1 MVVSANVMQFRI
13 LIVDDEEVIRAS
25 IALYL
30 RQEGY
35 QVDVC
40 ASGEEGLRR
49 IEEVGPDLVLLDVKL
64 PTLGGLDVLK
74 RAKALKND
82 LIVVMITA
90 FGSIESAV
98 QAMKAGAYDYITKPL
113 DLDELEVIIK
123 KGLETVRLKKEVS
136 LLRKERL
143 ERFNVEYVAAES
155 LSMREVEEQIEKIA
169 LYDSGTVLI
178 QGESGTGKEL
188 VATSIHYKSPRSEKP
203 FVVVNC
209 AAIPRELVE
218 SELFGY
224 ESGAFTGA
232 ARQGKMGKLEMA
244 EGGTLFFDEIGE
256 LDLSAQVKLLRFL
269 ETREFERIGSTK
281 PPRKIEVRILAAT
294 NKRLID
300 FVNAGSFR
308 LDLYHRLNVMSI
320 VVPPLRERQTD
331 ILKIAKH
338 FVNHNNRQ
346 FSKHVRG
353 FTAEAEEALL
363 SYGWPGNVRELKNII
378 ERAVFLCEGEIITR
392 GDLAIELPSNPNLP
406 QLIGLL
412 AGEPIL
418 PLDEVVRRY
427 IHEVVEKT
435 GGNKSQAARLL
446 GITRKTLRE
455 RLDRG

>member
-1 MVVSANVMQFRI
+1 MQFRI
-13 LIVDDEEVIRAS
+13 LIVDDEEVIRTS
-25 IALYL
+25 ISLYL

-40 ASGEEGLRR
+40 ATGEEGLRR
-49 IEEVGPDLVLLDVKL
+49 MAEVDVDLLLLDVKL
-64 PTLGGLDVLK
+64 PRLGGLDVLK
-74 RAKALKND
+74 RAKALKD
-82 LIVVMITA
+82 DVIVIMITA
-90 FGSIESAV
+90 YGSVESAV
-98 QAMKAGAYDYITKPL
+98 QAMKSGAYDYITKPL
-113 DLDELEVIIK
+113 DLDELDVIIK

-136 LLRKERL
+136 VLRKERL

-155 LSMREVEEQIEKIA
+155 PGMCEVEEQIKKIA
-169 LYDSGTVLI
+169 LYDNGTVLI

-188 VATSIHYKSPRSEKP
+188 VATSIHYKSPRADRP

-209 AAIPRELVE
+209 AAIPKELVE

-232 ARQGKMGKLEMA
+232 ARQGKIGKLEMA

-256 LDLSAQVKLLRFL
+256 LDLAAQVKLLRFL

-281 PPRKIEVRILAAT
+281 PPRKIEMRVLAAT

-300 FVNAGSFR
+300 FVNAGAFR

-320 VVPPLRERQTD
+320 VVPPLRERTAD
-331 ILKIAKH
+331 IVKLAKN
-338 FVNHNNRQ
+338 FVDYNNRQ
-346 FSKHVRG
+346 FSKRVKG
-353 FTAEAEEALL
+353 FTPEAEQALL

-378 ERAVFLCEGEIITR
+378 ERAVFLCERAIIAR
-392 GDLAIELPSNPNLP
+392 HDLALELPSISNTSES
-406 QLIGLL
+406 GTSVYGD
-412 AGEPIL
+412 AIL
-418 PLDEVVRRY
+418 PLDEVSRRY
-427 IHEVVEKT
+427 MLEVLEKC

-455 RLDRG
+455 RLERV

>member
-1 MVVSANVMQFRI
+1 MQFRI
-13 LIVDDEEVIRAS
+13 LIVDDEEVIRTS
-25 IALYL
+25 ISLYL

-35 QVDVC
+35 QVEVC
-40 ASGEEGLRR
+40 ATGEEGLRR
-49 IEEVGPDLVLLDVKL
+49 IIEVGPDLLLLDAKL
-64 PTLGGLDVLK
+64 PKLGGLDVLK
-74 RAKALKND
+74 RAKTLKDD
-82 LIVVMITA
+82 LIVIMITA
-90 FGSIESAV
+90 YGSVESAV
-98 QAMKAGAYDYITKPL
+98 QAMKSGAYDYITKPL
-113 DLDELEVIIK
+113 DLDELDVIIK

-155 LSMREVEEQIEKIA
+155 PSMREVEAKIGKMA

-188 VATSIHYKSPRSEKP
+188 VATSIHYKSPRAEKP

-209 AAIPRELVE
+209 AAIPKELVE

-232 ARQGKMGKLEMA
+232 ARQGKIGKLEMA

-256 LDLSAQVKLLRFL
+256 LDLAAQVKLLRFL

-281 PPRKIEVRILAAT
+281 PPRKIEVRVLAAT
-294 NKRLID
+294 NKRLLD
-300 FVNAGSFR
+300 FVNAGAFR

-320 VVPPLRERQTD
+320 VVPPLRERTID
-331 ILKIAKH
+331 ILKLAKN

-346 FSKHVRG
+346 FSKRVRG
-353 FTAEAEEALL
+353 FTPEVEQALL

-378 ERAVFLCEGEIITR
+378 ERVVFLCEKDVIAR
-392 GDLAIELPSNPNLP
+392 QDLTLELPSVPNGP
-406 QLIGLL
+406 SSGTSVSSNT
-412 AGEPIL
+412 IL
-418 PLDEVVRRY
+418 SLDELIKRY
-427 IHEVVEKT
+427 ILDVLEKN

-446 GITRKTLRE
+446 GITRKTLRDRLE
-455 RLDRG
+455 RS

>member
-1 MVVSANVMQFRI
+1 MQFRI
-13 LIVDDEEVIRAS
+13 LIVDDEEVIRNS

-30 RQEGY
+30 CREDY

-40 ASGEEGLRR
+40 ATGEEGLRR
-49 IEEVGPDLVLLDVKL
+49 VEEVDPDLVLLDVKL

-74 RAKALKND
+74 RAKEMKDD
-82 LIVVMITA
+82 LIVIMITA
-90 FGSIESAV
+90 FGSVESAV
-98 QAMKAGAYDYITKPL
+98 QAMKSGAYDYITKPL
-113 DLDELEVIIK
+113 DLDELDVTIK

-155 LSMREVEEQIEKIA
+155 SSMREVEEQIEKIA
-169 LYDSGTVLI
+169 LYDSSTVLI

-188 VATSIHYKSPRSEKP
+188 VATSIHYKSRRADKP

-232 ARQGKMGKLEMA
+232 ARQGKMGKFEMA
-244 EGGTLFFDEIGE
+244 EAGTLFFDEIGE
-256 LDLSAQVKLLRFL
+256 LDLTAQVKLLRFL

-281 PPRKIEVRILAAT
+281 PPRKIEVRVLAAT

-300 FVNAGSFR
+300 FVNDGSFR
-308 LDLYHRLNVMSI
+308 LDLYHRLNIMSI
-320 VVPPLRERQTD
+320 VVPPLRERKMD
-331 ILKIAKH
+331 ILKLAKN
-338 FVNHNNRQ
+338 FVHHNNRQ
-346 FSKHVRG
+346 FGKHVHG
-353 FTAEAEEALL
+353 FTPEAEQAILTY
-363 SYGWPGNVRELKNII
+363 SWPGNVRELKNII
-378 ERAVFLCEGEIITR
+378 ERAVFLCDREIIAR
-392 GDLAIELPSNPNLP
+392 NDLAIELPPGTALSPASP
-406 QLIGLL
+406 AW
-412 AGEPIL
+412 AGDTIL
-418 PLDEVVRRY
+418 PLDEVVRQY
-427 IHEVVEKT
+427 LHEVLRIT

-455 RLDRG
+455 RLERG

>member
-1 MVVSANVMQFRI
+1 MEFRI
-13 LIVDDEEVIRAS
+13 LIVDDEEVIRNS
-25 IALYL
+25 ISLYL
-30 RQEGY
+30 RREGY
-35 QVDVC
+35 QVEVC
-40 ASGEEGLRR
+40 ATGEEGLRQ
-49 IEEVGPDLVLLDVKL
+49 IEEAHPDLMLLDLKL
-64 PTLGGLDVLK
+64 PTLGGFEVLK
-74 RAKALKND
+74 RVKELKDD
-82 LIVVMITA
+82 LIVIMITA
-90 FGSIESAV
+90 YGSIESAV

-143 ERFNVEYVAAES
+143 ERFNIEYVAAES
-155 LSMREVEEQIEKIA
+155 PSMREVEEQIEKIA
-169 LYDSGTVLI
+169 QYDSSTVLI

-188 VATSIHYKSPRSEKP
+188 VATSIHYKSPRADKP

-209 AAIPRELVE
+209 AAIPKELVE

-232 ARQGKMGKLEMA
+232 ARQGKIGKLEMA

-269 ETREFERIGSTK
+269 ETREFERLGSTK
-281 PPRKIEVRILAAT
+281 PPRKIEVRVLAAT

-320 VVPPLRERQTD
+320 VVPPLRERTAD
-331 ILKIAKH
+331 VLKLAKN

-346 FSKHVRG
+346 FGKHQRG
-353 FTAEAEEALL
+353 FTPEAEQALL
-363 SYGWPGNVRELKNII
+363 SYAWPGNVRELKNII
-378 ERAVFLCEGEIITR
+378 ERAVFLCEADIITR
-392 GDLAIELPSNPNLP
+392 NDLAIELPANSGNPP
-406 QLIGLL
+406 RPPLL
-412 AGEPIL
+412 YGDTIL
-418 PLDEVVRRY
+418 PLDEVIKRY
-427 IHEVVEKT
+427 IHEVLEKT
-435 GGNKSQAARLL
+435 AGNKSHAARLL

-455 RLDRG
+455 RLERG

>member
-1 MVVSANVMQFRI
+1 MPFRI
-13 LIVDDEEVIRAS
+13 LIVDDEEVIRNS
-25 IALYL
+25 ISLYL
-30 RQEGY
+30 RCEGY

-40 ASGEEGLRR
+40 ASGVEGLRR

-64 PTLGGLDVLK
+64 PTLGGFDVLE
-74 RAKALKND
+74 RAKELKDD
-82 LIVVMITA
+82 LIVIMITA

-113 DLDELEVIIK
+113 DLDELEVTIK
-123 KGLETVRLKKEVS
+123 KGLETVRLKKEVR

-143 ERFNVEYVAAES
+143 ERFNVEYVAADS
-155 LSMREVEEQIEKIA
+155 PSMREVEEQIEKIA
-169 LYDSGTVLI
+169 LYDSSTVLI

-188 VATSIHYKSPRSEKP
+188 VATSIHYKSPRADKP

-209 AAIPRELVE
+209 AAIPKELVE

-256 LDLSAQVKLLRFL
+256 LDLAAQVKLLRFL

-281 PPRKIEVRILAAT
+281 PPRKIEVRVLAAT

-308 LDLYHRLNVMSI
+308 LDLYHRLNVMSV
-320 VVPPLRERQTD
+320 VVPPLRERKAD
-331 ILKIAKH
+331 LMKLAKN
-338 FVNHNNRQ
+338 FVHHNNRQ
-346 FSKHVRG
+346 FGKRVGG
-353 FTAEAEEALL
+353 FTPEAEQALL
-363 SYGWPGNVRELKNII
+363 SYGWPGNVRELKNIM
-378 ERAVFLCEGEIITR
+378 ERAVFLCERDIITR
-392 GDLAIELPSNPNLP
+392 NDLAIEVPSSVDAPP
-406 QLIGLL
+406 PDPCW
-412 AGEPIL
+412 AGEAIL
-418 PLDEVVRRY
+418 SLDDVIRRY
-427 IHEVVEKT
+427 IHEVLEKT
-435 GGNKSQAARLL
+435 GGNKSQAARFL

-455 RLDRG
+455 RLERG

>member
-1 MVVSANVMQFRI
+1 MEFRI
-13 LIVDDEEVIRAS
+13 LIVDDEEVIRNS
-25 IALYL
+25 ISLYL
-30 RQEGY
+30 RREGY
-35 QVDVC
+35 QVEVC
-40 ASGEEGLRR
+40 ATGEEGLRQ
-49 IEEVGPDLVLLDVKL
+49 IEEAHPDLMLLDLKL
-64 PTLGGLDVLK
+64 PTLGGFEVLK
-74 RAKALKND
+74 RVKELKDD
-82 LIVVMITA
+82 LIVIMITA
-90 FGSIESAV
+90 YGSIESAV

-155 LSMREVEEQIEKIA
+155 PSMRDVEEQIEKIA
-169 LYDSGTVLI
+169 QYDSSTVLI

-188 VATSIHYKSPRSEKP
+188 VATSIHYKSPRADKP

-209 AAIPRELVE
+209 AAIPKELVE

-232 ARQGKMGKLEMA
+232 ARQGKIGKLEMA

-269 ETREFERIGSTK
+269 ETREFERLGSTK
-281 PPRKIEVRILAAT
+281 PPRKIEVRVLAAT

-320 VVPPLRERQTD
+320 VVPPLRERTAD
-331 ILKIAKH
+331 VLKLAKN

-346 FSKHVRG
+346 FGKHQRG
-353 FTAEAEEALL
+353 FTSEAEQALL
-363 SYGWPGNVRELKNII
+363 SYAWPGNVRELKNII
-378 ERAVFLCEGEIITR
+378 ERAVFLCEGDIITR
-392 GDLAIELPSNPNLP
+392 NDLAIEVPAGGDVPRSGGF
-406 QLIGLL
+406 LIG
-412 AGEPIL
+412 APIL
-418 PLDEVVRRY
+418 PLDEVIR
-427 IHEVVEKT
+427 H
-435 GGNKSQAARLL
+435 
-446 GITRKTLRE
+446 
-455 RLDRG
+455 

>member
-1 MVVSANVMQFRI
+1 MQFRI
-13 LIVDDEEVIRAS
+13 LIVDDEEVIRNS

-30 RQEGY
+30 CREDY

-40 ASGEEGLRR
+40 ATGEEGLRR
-49 IEEVGPDLVLLDVKL
+49 VEEVDPDLVLLDVKL

-74 RAKALKND
+74 RAKEMKDD
-82 LIVVMITA
+82 LIVIMITA
-90 FGSIESAV
+90 FGSVESAV
-98 QAMKAGAYDYITKPL
+98 QAMKSGAYDYITKPL
-113 DLDELEVIIK
+113 DLDELDVTIK

-155 LSMREVEEQIEKIA
+155 ASMREVEEQIEKIA
-169 LYDSGTVLI
+169 LYDSSTVLI

-188 VATSIHYKSPRSEKP
+188 VATSIHYKSRRADKP

-232 ARQGKMGKLEMA
+232 ARQGKMGKFEMA
-244 EGGTLFFDEIGE
+244 EAGTLFFDEIGE
-256 LDLSAQVKLLRFL
+256 LDLTAQVKLLRFL

-281 PPRKIEVRILAAT
+281 PPRKIEVRVLAAT

-300 FVNAGSFR
+300 FVNDGSFR
-308 LDLYHRLNVMSI
+308 LDLYHRLNIMSI
-320 VVPPLRERQTD
+320 VVPPLRERKMD
-331 ILKIAKH
+331 ILKLAKN
-338 FVNHNNRQ
+338 FVHHNNRQ
-346 FSKHVRG
+346 FGKHVHG
-353 FTAEAEEALL
+353 FTPEAEQAILTY
-363 SYGWPGNVRELKNII
+363 SWPGNVRELKNII
-378 ERAVFLCEGEIITR
+378 ERAVFLCDREIIAR
-392 GDLAIELPSNPNLP
+392 NDLAIELPPGTALSPASP
-406 QLIGLL
+406 AW
-412 AGEPIL
+412 AGDTIL
-418 PLDEVVRRY
+418 PLDEVVRQY
-427 IHEVVEKT
+427 LHEVLRIT

-455 RLDRG
+455 RLERG

>member
-1 MVVSANVMQFRI
+1 MPFRI
-13 LIVDDEEVIRAS
+13 LIVDDEEVIRTS
-25 IALYL
+25 ISLYL

-40 ASGEEGLRR
+40 ATGEEGLHRLTE
-49 IEEVGPDLVLLDVKL
+49 IDADLLLLDVKL
-64 PTLGGLDVLK
+64 PRLGGLDVLK
-74 RAKALKND
+74 RAKALKDD
-82 LIVVMITA
+82 LIVIMITA
-90 FGSIESAV
+90 YGSVESAV

-143 ERFNVEYVAAES
+143 ERFHMEYVAADS
-155 LSMREVEEQIEKIA
+155 PSMHAVEENIAKIA

-188 VATSIHYKSPRSEKP
+188 VATNIHYKSPRADRP

-232 ARQGKMGKLEMA
+232 ARQGKIGKLEMA

-256 LDLSAQVKLLRFL
+256 LDLAAQVKLLRFL

-281 PPRKIEVRILAAT
+281 PPRKIDVRILAAT

-300 FVNAGSFR
+300 FVNAGTFR
-308 LDLYHRLNVMSI
+308 LDLYHRLNVISL
-320 VVPPLRERQTD
+320 VVPPLRERTAD
-331 ILKIAKH
+331 ILKLAKH

-346 FSKHVRG
+346 FSKRVAG
-353 FTAEAEEALL
+353 FTPEAEQALL
-363 SYGWPGNVRELKNII
+363 TYSWPGNVRELKNII
-378 ERAVFLCEGEIITR
+378 ERAVFLCERAIIAR
-392 GDLAIELPSNPNLP
+392 HDLAIELPPMP
-406 QLIGLL
+406 
-412 AGEPIL
+412 AGPGRDPAVYGDTIL
-418 PLDEVVRRY
+418 PLDEVIRRY
-427 IHEVVEKT
+427 ILEVLEKS

-455 RLDRG
+455 RLARF

>member
-1 MVVSANVMQFRI
+1 MQLRI
-13 LIVDDEEVIRAS
+13 LIVDDEEVIRNS
-25 IALYL
+25 ISLYL

-40 ASGEEGLRR
+40 ATGEAGLRR
-49 IEEVGPDLVLLDVKL
+49 IEDVSPDLVLLDAKL

-74 RAKALKND
+74 RAKELKDD
-82 LIVVMITA
+82 LIVIMITA

-98 QAMKAGAYDYITKPL
+98 QAMKAGAYDYITKPV
-113 DLDELEVIIK
+113 DLDELDVTIK
-123 KGLETVRLKKEVS
+123 KGLETVWLKKEVS

-155 LSMREVEEQIEKIA
+155 PSMREVEEQIEKIA
-169 LYDSGTVLI
+169 LYDGSTVLI

-188 VATSIHYKSPRSEKP
+188 VATSIHYKSPRADKP
-203 FVVVNC
+203 LVVVNC
-209 AAIPRELVE
+209 AAIPKELVE

-232 ARQGKMGKLEMA
+232 ARQGKLGKLEMA
-244 EGGTLFFDEIGE
+244 QGGTLFFDEIGE
-256 LDLSAQVKLLRFL
+256 LDLAAQVKLLRFL

-281 PPRKIEVRILAAT
+281 PPRKIEVRVLAAT

-320 VVPPLRERQTD
+320 VVPPLRERKAD
-331 ILKIAKH
+331 ILKLAKN
-338 FVNHNNRQ
+338 FVHHNNRQ
-346 FSKHVRG
+346 FGKRVRG
-353 FTAEAEEALL
+353 FTPEAEQVLL
-363 SYGWPGNVRELKNII
+363 CYGWPGNVRELKNIL
-378 ERAVFLCEGEIITR
+378 ERAVFLCEGDIIAR
-392 GDLAIELPSNPNLP
+392 NDLAVEVPSVTASPILSP
-406 QLIGLL
+406 FSPGD
-412 AGEPIL
+412 PIL
-418 PLDEVVRRY
+418 PLDEVIRRY
-427 IHEVVEKT
+427 IHEVLEKT

-455 RLDRG
+455 RLERG

>member
-1 MVVSANVMQFRI
+1 MQFRI
-13 LIVDDEEVIRAS
+13 LIVDDEEVIRNS

-40 ASGEEGLRR
+40 TSGEEGLQR

-64 PTLGGLDVLK
+64 PTLGGLDVLQ
-74 RAKALKND
+74 RAKKLKDD
-82 LIVVMITA
+82 LIVIMITA

-113 DLDELEVIIK
+113 DLDELDVIIK

-155 LSMREVEEQIEKIA
+155 FSMREAEEQIEKIA
-169 LYDSGTVLI
+169 LYDSSTVLI

-188 VATSIHYKSPRSEKP
+188 VATSIHYKSPRADKP

-209 AAIPRELVE
+209 AAIPKELVE

-256 LDLSAQVKLLRFL
+256 LDLAAQVKLLRFL
-269 ETREFERIGSTK
+269 ETRECERIGSTK
-281 PPRKIEVRILAAT
+281 PPRKIEVRVLAAT

-320 VVPPLRERQTD
+320 VVPPLRERGTD
-331 ILKIAKH
+331 VLKLAKN
-338 FVNHNNRQ
+338 FVHHNNRQ
-346 FSKHVRG
+346 FGKRVHG
-353 FTAEAEEALL
+353 FTPEAEQALL
-363 SYGWPGNVRELKNII
+363 SYGWPGNVRELKNIM
-378 ERAVFLCEGEIITR
+378 ERAVFLCDRDIITR
-392 GDLAIELPSNPNLP
+392 NDLAIELP
-406 QLIGLL
+406 IG
-412 AGEPIL
+412 ADVSPSSPCWVGATIL

-427 IHEVVEKT
+427 LQEVLDKT

-455 RLDRG
+455 RLERS

>member
-1 MVVSANVMQFRI
+1 MPFRI
-13 LIVDDEEVIRAS
+13 LIVDDEEVIRTS
-25 IALYL
+25 ISLYL

-40 ASGEEGLRR
+40 ATGEEGLRR
-49 IEEVGPDLVLLDVKL
+49 LTETDADLLLLDVKL
-64 PTLGGLDVLK
+64 PRLGGLDVLK
-74 RAKALKND
+74 RAKALKDD
-82 LIVVMITA
+82 LIVIMITA
-90 FGSIESAV
+90 YGSVESAV
-98 QAMKAGAYDYITKPL
+98 QAMKTGAYDYITKPL
-113 DLDELEVIIK
+113 DLDELDVIIK

-143 ERFNVEYVAAES
+143 ERFHMEYVAADS
-155 LSMREVEEQIEKIA
+155 PCMREVEESIAKIA

-188 VATSIHYKSPRSEKP
+188 VATSIHYKGPRAERP

-209 AAIPRELVE
+209 AAIPKELVE

-232 ARQGKMGKLEMA
+232 ARQGKIGKLEMA

-256 LDLSAQVKLLRFL
+256 LDLAAQVKLLRFL
-269 ETREFERIGSTK
+269 ETREFERLGSTK

-300 FVNAGSFR
+300 FVNAGTFR

-320 VVPPLRERQTD
+320 VVPPLRERMAD
-331 ILKIAKH
+331 ILKLAKH
-338 FVNHNNRQ
+338 FVDHNNRQ
-346 FSKHVRG
+346 FGKRVGG
-353 FTAEAEEALL
+353 FTPEAEQALL
-363 SYGWPGNVRELKNII
+363 TYSWPGNVRELKNII
-378 ERAVFLCEGEIITR
+378 ERAVFLCERAIIAHH
-392 GDLAIELPSNPNLP
+392 DLAIELPPMPPGPGRGPSVD
-406 QLIGLL
+406 GD
-412 AGEPIL
+412 AIL
-418 PLDEVVRRY
+418 PLDEVIRRY
-427 IHEVVEKT
+427 ILEVLEKS

-455 RLDRG
+455 RLARL

>member
-1 MVVSANVMQFRI
+1 MPFRI
-13 LIVDDEEVIRAS
+13 LIVDDEEVIRTS
-25 IALYL
+25 ISLYL
-30 RQEGY
+30 RREGY

-40 ASGEEGLRR
+40 AAGEEGLRR
-49 IEEVGPDLVLLDVKL
+49 IAEVGPDLVLLDIKL
-64 PTLGGLDVLK
+64 PTLGGLEVLK
-74 RAKALKND
+74 RAKELKDD
-82 LIVVMITA
+82 LIVIMVTA

-98 QAMKAGAYDYITKPL
+98 QAMKAGAYDYITKPV
-113 DLDELEVIIK
+113 DLDELDVTIK

-169 LYDSGTVLI
+169 LYDSSTVLI

-188 VATSIHYKSPRSEKP
+188 VATSIHYKSPRADRP

-209 AAIPRELVE
+209 AAIPKELVE

-232 ARQGKMGKLEMA
+232 SRQGKMGKLEMA

-256 LDLSAQVKLLRFL
+256 LDLAAQVKLLRFL
-269 ETREFERIGSTK
+269 ETRECERIGSTK
-281 PPRKIEVRILAAT
+281 PPRKIEVRVLAAT

-320 VVPPLRERQTD
+320 IVPPLRERRAD
-331 ILKIAKH
+331 ILKLAKN
-338 FVNHNNRQ
+338 FVDHNNRQ
-346 FSKHVRG
+346 FGKRVRG
-353 FTAEAEEALL
+353 FAPEAEQALL
-363 SYGWPGNVRELKNII
+363 SYGWPGNVRELKNIM
-378 ERAVFLCEGEIITR
+378 ERAVFLCEGDIITR
-392 GDLAIELPSNPNLP
+392 DDLAIELPSDADSPP
-406 QLIGLL
+406 IPFW
-412 AGEPIL
+412 AGDSIL
-418 PLDEVVRRY
+418 PLDEAIRRY
-427 IHEVVEKT
+427 MHEVLEKT

-455 RLDRG
+455 RLERG

>member
-1 MVVSANVMQFRI
+1 MQFRI
-13 LIVDDEEVIRAS
+13 LIVDDEEVIRNS

-40 ASGEEGLRR
+40 TSGEEGLQR

-64 PTLGGLDVLK
+64 PTLGGLDVLQ
-74 RAKALKND
+74 RAKKLKDD
-82 LIVVMITA
+82 LIVIMITA

-113 DLDELEVIIK
+113 DLDELDVIIK

-155 LSMREVEEQIEKIA
+155 FSMREAEEQIEKIA
-169 LYDSGTVLI
+169 LYDSSTVLI

-188 VATSIHYKSPRSEKP
+188 VATSIHYKSPRADKP

-209 AAIPRELVE
+209 AAIPKELVE

-256 LDLSAQVKLLRFL
+256 LDLAAQVKLLRFL
-269 ETREFERIGSTK
+269 ETRECERIGSTK
-281 PPRKIEVRILAAT
+281 PPRKIEVRVLAAT

-320 VVPPLRERQTD
+320 VVPPLRERGTD
-331 ILKIAKH
+331 VLKLAKN
-338 FVNHNNRQ
+338 FVHHNNRQ
-346 FSKHVRG
+346 FGKRVHG
-353 FTAEAEEALL
+353 FTPEAEQALL
-363 SYGWPGNVRELKNII
+363 SYGWPGNVRELKNIM
-378 ERAVFLCEGEIITR
+378 ERAVFLCDRDIITR
-392 GDLAIELPSNPNLP
+392 NDLAIELP
-406 QLIGLL
+406 IG
-412 AGEPIL
+412 ADVSPSSPCWEGATIL

-427 IHEVVEKT
+427 LQEVLDKT

-455 RLDRG
+455 RLERS

>member
-1 MVVSANVMQFRI
+1 
-13 LIVDDEEVIRAS
+13 
-25 IALYL
+25 
-30 RQEGY
+30 
-35 QVDVC
+35 VDVC
-40 ASGEEGLRR
+40 ISGEEGLRR
-49 IEEVGPDLVLLDVKL
+49 IEEVDPDLVLLDVKL

-74 RAKALKND
+74 RAKELKDD
-82 LIVVMITA
+82 LIVIMITA

-113 DLDELEVIIK
+113 DLDELDVTIK

-155 LSMREVEEQIEKIA
+155 VSMREVEEQIDKIA
-169 LYDSGTVLI
+169 RYDSSTVLI

-188 VATSIHYKSPRSEKP
+188 VATSIHYKSPRADKP

-209 AAIPRELVE
+209 AAIPKELVE

-232 ARQGKMGKLEMA
+232 ARQGKMGKFEMA

-269 ETREFERIGSTK
+269 ETRELERIGSTK
-281 PPRKIEVRILAAT
+281 PPRKIEVRMLAAT

-300 FVNAGSFR
+300 FVNTGTFR

-320 VVPPLRERQTD
+320 IVPPLRERKMD
-331 ILKIAKH
+331 VVKLAKTFLH
-338 FVNHNNRQ
+338 HNNRQ
-346 FSKHVRG
+346 FGKHVRG
-353 FTAEAEEALL
+353 FTPEAEQALL
-363 SYGWPGNVRELKNII
+363 SYGWPGNVRELKNIM
-378 ERAVFLCEGEIITR
+378 ERAVFLCEREVISRT
-392 GDLAIELPSNPNLP
+392 DLAIELPASADLP
-406 QLIGLL
+406 PLRPSWTGDTV
-412 AGEPIL
+412 L
-418 PLDEVVRRY
+418 PLEEVTRRY
-427 IHEVVEKT
+427 LHEVLEKT
-435 GGNKSQAARLL
+435 GGNKSLAARLL

-455 RLDRG
+455 RLERG

>member
-1 MVVSANVMQFRI
+1 MQFRI
-13 LIVDDEEVIRAS
+13 LIVDDEEVIRNS

-30 RQEGY
+30 RREDY
-35 QVDVC
+35 QVHVC
-40 ASGEEGLRR
+40 TTGEEGLRR
-49 IEEVGPDLVLLDVKL
+49 VEEVGPDLVLLDVKL
-64 PTLGGLDVLK
+64 PTLGGLEVLK
-74 RAKALKND
+74 RAKELKDD
-82 LIVVMITA
+82 LIVIMITA
-90 FGSIESAV
+90 FGSVESAV

-113 DLDELEVIIK
+113 DLDELDVTIK

-169 LYDSGTVLI
+169 LYDGSTVLI

-188 VATSIHYKSPRSEKP
+188 VATSIHYKSPRANKP

-209 AAIPRELVE
+209 AAIPKELVE

-232 ARQGKMGKLEMA
+232 ARQGKMGKFEMA

-256 LDLSAQVKLLRFL
+256 LDLTAQVKLLRFL

-281 PPRKIEVRILAAT
+281 PPRKIEVRVLAAT

-300 FVNAGSFR
+300 FVNDGSFR
-308 LDLYHRLNVMSI
+308 LDLYHRLNVMSV
-320 VVPPLRERQTD
+320 VVPPLHERKTD
-331 ILKIAKH
+331 ILKLAKH
-338 FVNHNNRQ
+338 FVHHNNRQ
-346 FSKHVRG
+346 FGKRVCG
-353 FTAEAEEALL
+353 FTPEAEQALL
-363 SYGWPGNVRELKNII
+363 SYGWPGNVRELKNIM
-378 ERAVFLCEGEIITR
+378 ERAVFLCDREIIAR
-392 GDLAIELPSNPNLP
+392 NDLAIELPPGATLSP
-406 QLIGLL
+406 QSPFW
-412 AGEPIL
+412 AGDAIL
-418 PLDEVVRRY
+418 SLDDAVRQY
-427 IHEVVEKT
+427 LHEVLQKT

-455 RLDRG
+455 RLERG

>member
-1 MVVSANVMQFRI
+1 M
-13 LIVDDEEVIRAS
+13 
-25 IALYL
+25 
-30 RQEGY
+30 
-35 QVDVC
+35 C

-64 PTLGGLDVLK
+64 PRLGGLDVLK
-74 RAKALKND
+74 RAKESTDD
-82 LIVVMITA
+82 LIVIMITA

-113 DLDELEVIIK
+113 DLDELDVTIK
-123 KGLETVRLKKEVS
+123 KGLETVRLKKEVN

-155 LSMREVEEQIEKIA
+155 ISMCEVEEQIDKIA
-169 LYDSGTVLI
+169 RYDSSTVLI

-188 VATSIHYKSPRSEKP
+188 VATSIHYKSPRADKP

-209 AAIPRELVE
+209 AAIPKELVE

-232 ARQGKMGKLEMA
+232 ARQGKMGKFEMA

-281 PPRKIEVRILAAT
+281 PPRKIEVRVLAAT

-300 FVNAGSFR
+300 FVNSGTFR

-320 VVPPLRERQTD
+320 IVPPLRER
-331 ILKIAKH
+331 KIDVIKLAKTFLH
-338 FVNHNNRQ
+338 HNNRQ
-346 FSKHVRG
+346 FGKHVRG
-353 FTAEAEEALL
+353 FTLEAEQALL
-363 SYGWPGNVRELKNII
+363 SYGWPGNVRELKNIM
-378 ERAVFLCEGEIITR
+378 ERAVFLCEREVISRT
-392 GDLAIELPSNPNLP
+392 DLAIELPASADLP
-406 QLIGLL
+406 LKGPSW
-412 AGEPIL
+412 AGGTVL
-418 PLDEVVRRY
+418 PLDELVRRY
-427 IHEVVEKT
+427 MHEVLEKT
-435 GGNKSQAARLL
+435 GGNKSLAARLL

-455 RLDRG
+455 RLERS

>member
-1 MVVSANVMQFRI
+1 MQFRI
-13 LIVDDEEVIRAS
+13 LIVDDEEVIRTS

-40 ASGEEGLRR
+40 AAGEEGLRR
-49 IEEVGPDLVLLDVKL
+49 IEEVGPDLALLDVKL
-64 PTLGGLDVLK
+64 PTLGGLDLLK
-74 RAKALKND
+74 RAKALKDD

-113 DLDELEVIIK
+113 DLDELEVTIK

-169 LYDSGTVLI
+169 LYDSSTVLI

-281 PPRKIEVRILAAT
+281 PPRKIEVRVLAAT

-300 FVNAGSFR
+300 FVNTGSFR

-320 VVPPLRERQTD
+320 VVPPLRERQAD
-331 ILKIAKH
+331 ILKLAKN

-346 FSKHVRG
+346 FGKHVRG

-363 SYGWPGNVRELKNII
+363 SYGWPGNVRELKNIM
-378 ERAVFLCEGEIITR
+378 ERAVFLCEREIISR
-392 GDLAIELPSNPNLP
+392 SDLAIELPSSPNLP
-406 QLIGLL
+406 RLIGLL
-412 AGEPIL
+412 AGDPIL

-427 IHEVVEKT
+427 IHEVVAKA

-455 RLDRG
+455 RLERG

>member
-1 MVVSANVMQFRI
+1 
-13 LIVDDEEVIRAS
+13 
-25 IALYL
+25 
-30 RQEGY
+30 
-35 QVDVC
+35 
-40 ASGEEGLRR
+40 
-49 IEEVGPDLVLLDVKL
+49 
-64 PTLGGLDVLK
+64 
-74 RAKALKND
+74 
-82 LIVVMITA
+82 
-90 FGSIESAV
+90 
-98 QAMKAGAYDYITKPL
+98 
-113 DLDELEVIIK
+113 
-123 KGLETVRLKKEVS
+123 
-136 LLRKERL
+136 
-143 ERFNVEYVAAES
+143 
-155 LSMREVEEQIEKIA
+155 MREVEEQIEKIA
-169 LYDSGTVLI
+169 LYDSSTVLI

-281 PPRKIEVRILAAT
+281 PPRKIEVRVLAAT
-294 NKRLID
+294 NKRLVD
-300 FVNAGSFR
+300 FVNTGAFR

-320 VVPPLRERQTD
+320 VVPALRERQAD
-331 ILKIAKH
+331 ILKLAKN

-378 ERAVFLCEGEIITR
+378 ERAAFLCEGEVITR
-392 GDLAIELPSNPNLP
+392 SDLAIELPSDPDLP

-412 AGEPIL
+412 AGDPIL
-418 PLDEVVRRY
+418 PLDEIVRRY

-455 RLDRG
+455 RLERG

>member
-1 MVVSANVMQFRI
+1 MQFRI
-13 LIVDDEEVIRAS
+13 LIVDDEEVIRNS

-30 RQEGY
+30 CREDY

-40 ASGEEGLRR
+40 ATGEEGLRR
-49 IEEVGPDLVLLDVKL
+49 VEEVGPDLVLLDVKL

-74 RAKALKND
+74 RAKEMKDD
-82 LIVVMITA
+82 LIVIMITA
-90 FGSIESAV
+90 FGSVESAV
-98 QAMKAGAYDYITKPL
+98 QAMKSGAYDYITKPL
-113 DLDELEVIIK
+113 DLDELDVTIK

-155 LSMREVEEQIEKIA
+155 ASMREVEEQIEKIA
-169 LYDSGTVLI
+169 LYDSSTVLI

-188 VATSIHYKSPRSEKP
+188 VATSIHYKSRRADKP

-232 ARQGKMGKLEMA
+232 ARQGKMGKFEMA
-244 EGGTLFFDEIGE
+244 EAGTLFFDEIGE
-256 LDLSAQVKLLRFL
+256 LDLTAQVKLLRFL

-281 PPRKIEVRILAAT
+281 PPRKIEVRVLAAT

-300 FVNAGSFR
+300 FVNDGSFR

-320 VVPPLRERQTD
+320 VVPPLRERKMD
-331 ILKIAKH
+331 ILKLAKN
-338 FVNHNNRQ
+338 FVHHNNRQ
-346 FSKHVRG
+346 FGKRVRG
-353 FTAEAEEALL
+353 FTPEAEQAILT
-363 SYGWPGNVRELKNII
+363 YGWPGNVRELKNIM
-378 ERAVFLCEGEIITR
+378 ERAVFLCDREIIAR
-392 GDLAIELPSNPNLP
+392 NDLAIELPPGTALSPASP
-406 QLIGLL
+406 AW
-412 AGEPIL
+412 AGDTIL
-418 PLDEVVRRY
+418 PLDEVVRQY
-427 IHEVVEKT
+427 LHEVLRIT

-455 RLDRG
+455 RLERG

>member
-1 MVVSANVMQFRI
+1 MQFRI
-13 LIVDDEEVIRAS
+13 VIVDDEEVIRTS

-30 RQEGY
+30 RREGY

-40 ASGEEGLRR
+40 TSGEEGLRR
-49 IEEVGPDLVLLDVKL
+49 IEEIDPDLVLLDVKL
-64 PTLGGLDVLK
+64 PTLGGLAVLK
-74 RAKALKND
+74 RAKELKDD
-82 LIVVMITA
+82 LIVIMITA

-113 DLDELEVIIK
+113 DLDELDVTIK

-155 LSMREVEEQIEKIA
+155 VRMREVEEQIDKIA
-169 LYDSGTVLI
+169 RYDSSTVLI

-188 VATSIHYKSPRSEKP
+188 VATSIHYKSPRAAKP

-209 AAIPRELVE
+209 AAIPKELVE

-232 ARQGKMGKLEMA
+232 ARQGKMGKFEMA

-281 PPRKIEVRILAAT
+281 PPRKIEVRVLAAT

-300 FVNAGSFR
+300 FVNTGTFR

-320 VVPPLRERQTD
+320 VVPPLRERKMD
-331 ILKIAKH
+331 IIKLAKTFLH
-338 FVNHNNRQ
+338 HNNRQ
-346 FSKHVRG
+346 FSKHVHG
-353 FTAEAEEALL
+353 FTPEAEQALL
-363 SYGWPGNVRELKNII
+363 SYGWPGNVRELKNIM
-378 ERAVFLCEGEIITR
+378 ERAVFLCEREVIVRT
-392 GDLAIELPSNPNLP
+392 DLAIELPTGADLLP
-406 QLIGLL
+406 MELVW
-412 AGEPIL
+412 AGDSVL
-418 PLDEVVRRY
+418 PLDELIRRY
-427 IHEVVEKT
+427 MHEVLEKT
-435 GGNKSQAARLL
+435 GGNKSLAARLL

-455 RLDRG
+455 RLERG

>member
-1 MVVSANVMQFRI
+1 MQFRI
-13 LIVDDEEVIRAS
+13 LIVDDEEVIRNS

-30 RQEGY
+30 RREGY

-49 IEEVGPDLVLLDVKL
+49 LEEVGPDLILLDVKL
-64 PTLGGLDVLK
+64 PTLGGLEVLK
-74 RAKALKND
+74 RVKEVKDD
-82 LIVVMITA
+82 LIVIMITA

-98 QAMKAGAYDYITKPL
+98 QAMKAGAYDYISKPL
-113 DLDELEVIIK
+113 DLDELDVTIK

-155 LSMREVEEQIEKIA
+155 ASMREVEEQIEKIA
-169 LYDSGTVLI
+169 RYDGSTVLI

-188 VATSIHYKSPRSEKP
+188 VATSIHYKSPRADKP
-203 FVVVNC
+203 LVVVNC
-209 AAIPRELVE
+209 AAIPKELVE

-232 ARQGKMGKLEMA
+232 ARQGKLGKFEMA

-256 LDLSAQVKLLRFL
+256 LDLAAQVKLLRFL

-281 PPRKIEVRILAAT
+281 PPRKIEVRVLAAT

-320 VVPPLRERQTD
+320 VVPPLRERKTD
-331 ILKIAKH
+331 IVKLAKNFIH
-338 FVNHNNRQ
+338 HNNRQ
-346 FSKHVRG
+346 FGKHVCG
-353 FTAEAEEALL
+353 FTPEAEQALL
-363 SYGWPGNVRELKNII
+363 SYGWPGNVRELKNIM
-378 ERAVFLCEGEIITR
+378 ERAVFLCERKVISR
-392 GDLAIELPSNPNLP
+392 SDLAIELPTAAESMPSSP
-406 QLIGLL
+406 TR
-412 AGEPIL
+412 AGDTLL

-427 IHEVVEKT
+427 LHEVLKRT
-435 GGNKSQAARLL
+435 AGNKSQAARLL

-455 RLDRG
+455 RLERG